1 MSNIYTL
8 LAPFY
13 DAMNGDIDYEGWAD
27 FYERELRRY
36 EKEKTSLVL
45 DLGCGTGSMT
55 KALAHRGYDMTGVD
69 YSPEM
74 LDIARQ
80 RAEKEGLDNILWLCQ
95 DMTEFEL
102 YGTVEAVVSSLDC
115 INHITDKASLS
126 QCFSLV
132 HNYLSPD
139 GLFLF
144 DVNSPYKFETVDGD
158 RAYLLED
165 ENAFCAWQNCY
176 RKRSGLCDFYIT
188 LFEKQSDGS
197 YLRREEFQR
206 EKMYTEKTL
215 RKLLSATGFEVLS
228 VSGSL
233 DGHVPTATDERL
245 YFTARCIK

>member
-13 DAMNGDIDYEGWAD
+13 DAMNGDVDYEKWAD
-27 FYERELRRY
+27 FYESEFRRY
-36 EKEKTSLVL
+36 EKGTTSLVL

-55 KALAHRGYDMTGVD
+55 NTLARRGYDMTGVD

-74 LDIARQ
+74 LDVARA
-80 RAEKEGLDNILWLCQ
+80 RAEKEGLRNILWLCQ

-102 YGTVEAVVSSLDC
+102 YGTVEAVVSTLDC

-126 QCFSLV
+126 ECFSLV

-144 DVNSPYKFETVDGD
+144 DVNSPYKFEEIYGD

-176 RKRSGLCDFYIT
+176 RKKSGLCDFYIT
-188 LFEKQSDGS
+188 LFEKQNDGS
-197 YLRREEFQR
+197 YLRREEWQR

-215 RKLLSATGFEVLS
+215 RALLTATGFEVLS
-228 VSGSL
+228 VSGGL
-233 DGHVPTATDERL
+233 DGHAPLKNDERL

>member
-13 DAMNGDIDYEGWAD
+13 DAMNGDVDYEGWAD

-115 INHITDKASLS
+115 INHITEKASLS

-132 HNYLSPD
+132 HNYLSPG

-144 DVNSPYKFETVDGD
+144 DVNSPYKFETVYGD

-228 VSGSL
+228 VSGGL

>member
-13 DAMNGDIDYEGWAD
+13 DAMNGEIDYEKWAD
-27 FYERELRRY
+27 FYESEFRRC
-36 EKEKTSLVL
+36 EKGTTSLVL
-45 DLGCGTGSMT
+45 DLGCGTGRMT
-55 KALAHRGYDMTGVD
+55 NLLARRGYDMTGVD

-74 LDIARQ
+74 LDVARA
-80 RAEKEGLDNILWLCQ
+80 RAEKEGVHNILWLCQ

-102 YGTVEAVVSSLDC
+102 YGTVEAVVSTLDC
-115 INHITDKASLS
+115 INHITDKAALS
-126 QCFSLV
+126 KCFSLV

-144 DVNSPYKFETVDGD
+144 DVNSPYKFEEIYGD

-165 ENAFCAWQNCY
+165 EKAFCAWQNCY
-176 RKRSGLCDFYIT
+176 RKKSGLCDFYIT
-188 LFEKQSDGS
+188 LFEKQKDGS
-197 YLRREEFQR
+197 YLRREEWQR

-215 RKLLSATGFEVLS
+215 RTLLAAAGFEVLS
-228 VSGSL
+228 VAGGL
-233 DGHVPTATDERL
+233 DGHPPKKDDERL

>member
-13 DAMNGDIDYEGWAD
+13 DAMNGDVDYAKWAD
-27 FYERELRRY
+27 FYESELRRY
-36 EKEKTSLVL
+36 EKGKTSLVL

-55 KALAHRGYDMTGVD
+55 KTLAQRGYDMTGID

-74 LDIARQ
+74 LDIARR
-80 RAEKEGLDNILWLCQ
+80 RAEKEGISDILWLCQ
-95 DMTEFEL
+95 DMTDFEL
-102 YGTVEAVVSSLDC
+102 YGTVEAVVSTLDC
-115 INHITDKASLS
+115 VNHITDKDALF

-144 DVNSPYKFETVDGD
+144 DVNSPYKFETVYGD
-158 RAYLLED
+158 RAYLFED

-188 LFEKQSDGS
+188 LFEKQPDGT
-197 YLRREEFQR
+197 YLRREEWQR
-206 EKMYTEKTL
+206 EKMYSEKTL
-215 RKLLSATGFEVLS
+215 RRLLTATGFEVLS
-228 VSGSL
+228 VSGDL
-233 DGHVPTATDERL
+233 DGRAPVRTDERL